1 MSHTIIPSSCPL
13 CVSVDVCK
21 QRRLVSGHYTV
32 AQASAERLTQAG
44 SWETTNHI
52 YALVW
57 VFWWES
63 LVSFRLKAL
72 PHTVQAKGFSPVW
85 IRVCLCRSHFL
96 ENAVPQ
102 TVQLKACELLSCRV
116 CWCCISMRKIKW
128 EKTIIVCTL
137 FCVGLWSLITSLID
151 PG

>member
-1 MSHTIIPSSCPL
+1 MCDVSDAGCATALVAVLMSHTIIPSSCPL

-57 VFWWES
+57 VFW
-63 LVSFRLKAL
+63 
-72 PHTVQAKGFSPVW
+72 
-85 IRVCLCRSHFL
+85 
-96 ENAVPQ
+96 
-102 TVQLKACELLSCRV
+102 
-116 CWCCISMRKIKW
+116 
-128 EKTIIVCTL
+128 
-137 FCVGLWSLITSLID
+137 
-151 PG
+151 